1 MGNKYKYIFSTSVLE
16 RGMTIPNINVV
27 ILNYYSIFDES
38 NLIQML
44 GRLQRGLNSD
54 LGDGYIISNHR
65 SKQIDNTIKY
75 LKEANAYI

>member
-1 MGNKYKYIFSTSVLE
+1 MEVTFL
-16 RGMTIPNINVV
+16 V

-54 LGDGYIISNHR
+54 LGEGYIISNHR
-65 SKQIDNTIKY
+65 SKQIDNTIIRSIHLIIFTKQPNN
-75 LKEANAYI
+75 LLIISLLLF